1 MARFLV
7 GGAKPMQTGR
17 VILLAA
23 LTLGSLMAVPAVAET
38 IPIDEVVD
46 AKPVLP
52 PRAQDM
58 RARLELLP
66 EAKSKIRQNQ
76 NTDVRAY
83 YERRDYTPIWWKGNK
98 PTEQALALAKA
109 IGEARYDA
117 LDPSDYPLL
126 DLTSAVE
133 PDDAKIVEADLALT
147 FAAVRYTTHLAA
159 GRVNPRSLSRHITPT
174 PDRPDVSA
182 ILDRLSGTSN
192 IAKSLRYFEPVHEQY
207 WLMKNKLAE
216 LLAEDGTADIPEI
229 PAGRAL
235 RLGSHSPR
243 VSLLKQRIGMGFEG
257 EADPDYFDEAT
268 LAAVKAF
275 QRKSGLT
282 ADGVVGRGTLSVL
295 NSGSRQTQVGLIT
308 ANIERWRWM
317 PRDLGTF
324 HVAVNIPEFRLR
336 VIEAG
341 EEKHST
347 RVIVGKRSNPT
358 PVFSDEIEH
367 IIVNPYWNIPV
378 SILVNEMMTD
388 ILIDPEGFFAR
399 NRYELLARVEGRRG
413 MVKVHPE
420 MVDWWTINP
429 RSVLVRQRPGR
440 GNALGRIKFMF
451 PNKHAVYLHDTPTK
465 NLFERGLR
473 AFSHGCVRVNN
484 PMLFADAL
492 LANDPDWSAARLKRM
507 FGSEERRV
515 ELAQNVPVHL
525 TYFTARIR
533 VDGSIETFPDIYGYD
548 SAIRSKTLL

>member
-1 MARFLV
+1 MR
-7 GGAKPMQTGR
+7 TSR
-17 VILLAA
+17 VLLLAA
-23 LTLGSLMAVPAVAET
+23 LTFGSLTAVPAGAET
-38 IPIDEVVD
+38 VPIDEIVE
-46 AKPVLP
+46 AKPALSA
-52 PRAQDM
+52 RAQGIKE
-58 RARLELLP
+58 RLEKLP
-66 EAKSKIRQNQ
+66 EAKSKIQQKQNA
-76 NTDVRAY
+76 DIGAY
-83 YERRDYTPIWWKGNK
+83 YGLRRYEPIWWEGNE
-98 PTEQALALAKA
+98 PTDQALALAMA
-109 IGEARYDA
+109 ISDARYNG
-117 LDPSDYPLL
+117 LDPTDYTLP
-126 DLTSAVE
+126 DLTSAGGQG
-133 PDDAKIVEADLALT
+133 DAGIIAADLAMT

-159 GRVNPRSLSRHITPT
+159 GRVNARSLSRHITPT
-174 PDRPDVSA
+174 PERPDVSA
-182 ILDRLSGTSN
+182 ILSRLSDTSD
-192 IAKSLRYFEPVHEQY
+192 IPKSLRFFEPVHEQY
-207 WLMKNKLAE
+207 WLMKNKLVE
-216 LLAEDGTADIPEI
+216 LLAEDGAADIPEI

-243 VSLLKQRIGMGFEG
+243 VSLLKQRIGMKIEG
-257 EADPDYFDEAT
+257 DADPDYFDEAT

-275 QRKSGLT
+275 QRKNRLA

-295 NSGSRQTQVGLIT
+295 NRGSRQTQVGLLT

-317 PRDLGTF
+317 PRNLGTF

-336 VIEAG
+336 VIDAG
-341 EEKHST
+341 EETHST

-420 MVDWWTINP
+420 MVDWWTVNP

-492 LANDPDWSAARLKRM
+492 LANNPDWNAARLKRM
-507 FGSEERRV
+507 FGSEERQV
-515 ELAQNVPVHL
+515 DLAQNVPVHL
-525 TYFTARIR
+525 TYFTAR
-533 VDGSIETFPDIYGYD
+533 VGDDGSIETFPDIYGYD
-548 SAIRSKTLL
+548 TVIRSKIVL